1 MEREGKA
8 VLNGQVNQGAG
19 LCAKEEEKE
28 REEKRRMSWREI
40 VKEPLC
46 FIYKAETPGYHSVLC
61 ERKLNWSLQK
71 DSIKG

>member
-1 MEREGKA
+1 
-8 VLNGQVNQGAG
+8 
-19 LCAKEEEKE
+19 
-28 REEKRRMSWREI
+28 MSWREV

-46 FIYKAETPGYHSVLC
+46 FIYKAETPGYRSVLR